1 MTLILSK
8 TQLMLRYQQLS
19 TYSNLFIL
27 LDDYQYQQ
35 ESSQNTQI
43 NTQKPLVNFYL

>member
-19 TYSNLFIL
+19 TYSNLSIL
-27 LDDYQYQQ
+27 LDDYLLRAR
-35 ESSQNTQI
+35 I
-43 NTQKPLVNFYL
+43 KPNYTNKYPKTVS